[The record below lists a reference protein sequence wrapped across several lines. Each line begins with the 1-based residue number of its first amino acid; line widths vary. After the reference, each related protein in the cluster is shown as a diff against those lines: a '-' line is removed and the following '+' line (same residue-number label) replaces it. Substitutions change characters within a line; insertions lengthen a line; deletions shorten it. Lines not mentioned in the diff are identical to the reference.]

1 MPYPSVG
8 ATENL
13 MWQALA
19 GNGDTIIQN
28 CAIEPEIAD
37 LQGFLRTAGFQVFG
51 AGTDTIFI
59 KGAGLRPEGSGSDVM
74 YFLLEDRIE
83 AATYMTAVLGTGGR
97 AVFRNIRAEL
107 MKEVLRC
114 FERMGPWS
122 EIMKM

>member
-13 MWQALA
+13 MMAALA

-37 LQGFLRTAGFQVFG
+37 LQGFLRTAGFQIFG

-59 KGAGLRPEGSGSDVM
+59 KGAG
-74 YFLLEDRIE
+74 
-83 AATYMTAVLGTGGR
+83 AARQAAGT
-97 AVFRNIRAEL
+97 E
-107 MKEVLRC
+107 
-114 FERMGPWS
+114 
-122 EIMKM
+122 